1 MKTIDDH
8 IRKDEDEMLKAKAE
22 GQDGKVRHLEGELR
36 DLKEYKQHHPGDS
49 HDPSPLEVYCDSNP
63 EAPECRIYED

>member
-49 HDPSPLEVYCDSNP
+49 HAPSPLEVYCDTNP

>member
-22 GQDGKVRHLEGELR
+22 GRDGKVRHLEEELR
-36 DLKEYKQHHPGDS
+36 DLKEYKQHHPEDS
-49 HDPSPLEVYCDSNP
+49 HDPSPLEVYCDNNP